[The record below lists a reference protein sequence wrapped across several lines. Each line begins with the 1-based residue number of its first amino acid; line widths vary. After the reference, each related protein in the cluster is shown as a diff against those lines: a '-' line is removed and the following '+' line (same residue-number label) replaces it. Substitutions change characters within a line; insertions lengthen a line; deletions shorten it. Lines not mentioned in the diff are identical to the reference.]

1 VHYITLKRVVKL
13 LKLFSDNSFSP
24 PSTLQLNLAWLIV
37 ACCLLVTLCAQAYEE
52 SPERYALVIGNTS
65 YPSAPLVNP
74 VNDARAIAKKLES
87 QDFAVTLVLDADSDE
102 LSSAISL
109 FYQGIESEK
118 SLKRIVS
125 MVYYAGHAMQI
136 KHRNYLVPIDFS
148 FADSKELYNGLFDV
162 NELLENIPDIANMQ
176 NILIMDAC
184 RDNPFKDI
192 NGIDGEQIND
202 GLAPMRAP
210 VGTLIAYATE
220 PGSVASDGEGE
231 NGLYTSHLL
240 EHMGDKITI
249 EEVFKKVR
257 KGVAKESKKSQIP
270 WEHSSLYEDVYINSP
285 PNREVPELMSF

>member
-1 VHYITLKRVVKL
+1 M
-13 LKLFSDNSFSP
+13 KLFSDHSLSAHLIRLINLSGLIAGVCLSLTFS
-24 PSTLQLNLAWLIV
+24 
-37 ACCLLVTLCAQAYEE
+37 AQAYEE
-52 SPERYALVIGNTS
+52 SPDRYALVIGNTS
-65 YPSAPLVNP
+65 YPTSPLFNP
-74 VNDARAIAKKLES
+74 INDARAIAKKLES
-87 QDFAVTLVLDADSDE
+87 QDFKVTLLLDAGAAD
-102 LSSAISL
+102 LSSTIDL
-109 FYQGIESEK
+109 FYKGIEAAK
-118 SLKRIVS
+118 SSKRIVS
-125 MVYYAGHAMQI
+125 MVYYAGHAVQI

-148 FADSKELYNGLFDV
+148 FAESKELYNGLFDV

-184 RDNPFKDI
+184 RDNPFTGI
-192 NGIDGEQIND
+192 SGIDGKRIND

-210 VGTLIAYATE
+210 VGTLIAYSTE

-257 KGVAKESKKSQIP
+257 KGVAKESNKSQIP

-285 PNREVPELMSF
+285 PNREVPDLMSF